1 MNESDALRDGDG
13 DEGRAGA
20 PARFAACRTEDVA
33 LLDAHL
39 PSGQATSFHAR
50 RFARQCAGGSTYLV
64 AWTDGVPVGN
74 GEVRWGGCAAPEV
87 REALGDCPEING
99 LDVVAELRGRGI
111 GTGLIRHA
119 EALAVRR
126 GTARIGLGVDETGNP
141 GAARLYARL
150 GYRPAVRYLDR
161 WSYVDH
167 DGTEHQQADP
177 TLFLI
182 KEFDGG
188 AA

>member
-1 MNESDALRDGDG
+1 MNESDALRDGD
-13 DEGRAGA
+13 EGRAGV

-64 AWTDGVPVGN
+64 AWIDGVPVGN
-74 GEVRWGGCAAPEV
+74 SEVRWGGCAAPEV

-182 KEFDGG
+182 KELDGG
-188 AA
+188 VA